1 MTKLVIEPSD
11 SIRHINGKIPTI
23 SRFLKL
29 KRLLFILNRS
39 ISITVMPTQKPTT
52 KSAANLI

>member
-23 SRFLKL
+23 MRFLKL
-29 KRLLFILNRS
+29 KRLLFIFNRS
-39 ISITVMPTQKPTT
+39 ISITLAPIQNPTI